1 MTLPCPVQHRGQLFP
16 CLLGWGT
23 SNGTKDVTT
32 IARVFLS
39 GSLLAQA
46 ISDVGKGADIY
57 ALAKDFGV
65 PAAIVMFVLSEG
77 RQREARFEK
86 RIASNELFARKQLV
100 ELFQLA
106 NEEVHKNTHVISQ
119 LVALLASQGVKINT
133 DFPPQRKSRRQSD
146 PAIAELPDDL
156 PKD

>member
-1 MTLPCPVQHRGQLFP
+1 VLFFSRWIV
-16 CLLGWGT
+16 GG
-23 SNGTKDVTT
+23 
-32 IARVFLS
+32 A
-39 GSLLAQA
+39 LLAQA
-46 ISDVGKGADIY
+46 AGDLGKGADIY

-106 NEEVHKNTHVISQ
+106 NDEVCKNTHVLSQ
-119 LVALLASQGVKINT
+119 LTSVLAQHGVEINT
-133 DFPPQRKSRRQSD
+133 DFPTGRRSRKRSD
-146 PAIAELPDDL
+146 PAIAELPEDEES
-156 PKD
+156 P